1 MSIEILK
8 KLHPDFPE
16 SVIDSI
22 FNNNSVHIMSMHE
35 EDWFGGGMRS
45 IPELEWQYQQIVDPG
60 CEDDEIE
67 PIEDWA
73 NLGEF

>member
-1 MSIEILK
+1 
-8 KLHPDFPE
+8 
-16 SVIDSI
+16 
-22 FNNNSVHIMSMHE
+22 MSMHE
-35 EDWFGGGMRS
+35 EDWFGDGMQS

>member
-1 MSIEILK
+1 MGVEILM

-22 FNNNSVHIMSMHE
+22 FNNNSVRIMSMHE

-60 CEDDEIE
+60 CEDNEIE
-67 PIEDWA
+67 PIED
-73 NLGEF
+73 